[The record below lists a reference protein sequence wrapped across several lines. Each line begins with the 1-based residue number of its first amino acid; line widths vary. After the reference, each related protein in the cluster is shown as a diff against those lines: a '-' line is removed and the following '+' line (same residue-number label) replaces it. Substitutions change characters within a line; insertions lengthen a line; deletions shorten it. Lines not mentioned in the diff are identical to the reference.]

1 MRLSGRRHALRP
13 IGAAIVG
20 LVVAVVIA
28 ASAVAQDAANG
39 AYIARAAGC
48 LGCHTAADKNAVPF
62 AGGRELKTPFGSFF
76 GPNIT
81 SDAVHGIG
89 AWSVEDFVR
98 AMRYGVRPDG
108 QHYFPAFPYTAFG
121 GMTER
126 DLRDLWAYLQS
137 LPPDGR
143 TSKPHALRFPF
154 SLRPALL
161 AWKLL
166 YASAVPM
173 PDGRADGPV
182 ARGAY
187 IVEALGHCAECHTPR
202 DALGGRRAGA
212 AYAGAA
218 SGAGKAPNITPA
230 ALGKWSDADLKEYL
244 SSGMT
249 PDGDFAGGE
258 MAEVIRDSTSQLTAD
273 DLAAVVAYLRTL
285 PPQPVAAPR

>member
-1 MRLSGRRHALRP
+1 MSLARRRCAPHR
-13 IGAAIVG
+13 IGAALVG
-20 LVVAVVIA
+20 LVLVVACA
-28 ASAVAQDAANG
+28 AGAMAQDAANG
-39 AYIARAAGC
+39 AYLARAAGC
-48 LGCHTAADKNAVPF
+48 LGCHTAAGKDGVPF
-62 AGGRELKTPFGSFF
+62 AGGRELKTPFGSVF

-81 SDAVHGIG
+81 PDPVHGIG
-89 AWSVEDFVR
+89 AWSAEDFVR

-108 QHYFPAFPYTAFG
+108 QHYFPAFPYTAFA
-121 GMTER
+121 GMTDG
-126 DLRDLWAYLQS
+126 DLRDLWAYLRS
-137 LPPDGR
+137 LPPDVR
-143 TSKPHALRFPF
+143 PNTPHGLRFPF

-161 AWKLL
+161 GWKLL
-166 YASAVPM
+166 YASGTPM

-187 IVEALGHCAECHTPR
+187 LVEALGHCAECHTPR

-212 AYAGAA
+212 AYAGAMT
-218 SGAGKAPNITPA
+218 GAGKAPNITPA

-258 MAEVIRDSTSQLTAD
+258 MAEVIRDSTSRLTAE

-285 PPQPVAAPR
+285 RPQPIPPPR